1 MASMFRAASVAF
13 FCILSFAAAVAQP
26 VKPSASTQGFHSH
39 ARLIGGGE
47 QGEHWLAGV
56 EITLDP
62 GFKTYWRTP
71 GDTGLPPRFD
81 WSGSENVATTEIR
94 WPAPKRHEDAAGVA
108 YVYGKQA
115 VIPILVKPKDPTKPI
130 RLVLA
135 LEYGVCNDICIPA
148 HADLTLDLTAA
159 ATERRAIEAALAKV
173 PLPQALGAQADL
185 AVLAIAPL
193 TGDKPAF
200 AVTIRAPSGTKPA
213 LFPEGAENWFLS
225 ASHPAD
231 GDRFTVTVE
240 EKPKDAS
247 GPTPL
252 RLTLVAGDKA
262 IETEVSL
269 DASSPPR

>member
-1 MASMFRAASVAF
+1 MFRAASVAF

-71 GDTGLPPRFD
+71 GDSGLPPRFD

-247 GPTPL
+247 APTPL

-269 DASSPPR
+269 DASGPPR